1 VALNLTDT
9 NDEIE
14 SSSSED
20 ENGPDDDGGDDDEED
35 DDDEEEDEFLANQ
48 EVQEQSNL
56 LNISSEDEEESEN
69 DEDDEDADLE
79 EEDDPDKQEQEKY
92 LSIDL
97 TVEEPDASMETKDE
111 VVVDQEDQTE
121 PADDEVFAVL
131 VGASG
136 ASVDEKWTWSKQKR
150 VLSSNTLATLNREAG
165 RDVDSPKRMR
175 PFASAATEPPAMP
188 ELSLGLAALDNQIQ
202 PLPRQ
207 YLMRDDSPVNS
218 SDEEEDKMLSEE
230 LEEKLRGSGG
240 DNSPIPLLTPPQ
252 SPRREDD
259 DMMSSI
265 ELEWPSNLVID
276 VALMNTATEIRPLSP
291 ASLQNFEEEEEKRL
305 KSHDVKPSS
314 LTPLLR
320 SIQVGTA

>member
-1 VALNLTDT
+1 VGLDLTDT
-9 NDEIE
+9 NDELN
-14 SSSSED
+14 SSSSDEED
-20 ENGPDDDGGDDDEED
+20 GPDDDDDDVDDEE
-35 DDDEEEDEFLANQ
+35 EEEDEFLAKQ
-48 EVQEQSNL
+48 EEQEQSDL
-56 LNISSEDEEESEN
+56 LNTSSEEKESEN
-69 DEDDEDADLE
+69 YEDDEGDDLE
-79 EEDDPDKQEQEKY
+79 EENDSDKQEQGNY
-92 LSIDL
+92 LPIDL

-111 VVVDQEDQTE
+111 VVVDQEDQAG
-121 PADDEVFAVL
+121 PGDDEVFAVL

-165 RDVDSPKRMR
+165 RNADSPKRMR
-175 PFASAATEPPAMP
+175 PFPPAATEAPTMP
-188 ELSLGLAALDNQIQ
+188 ELSLGLAALDQQIQ

-207 YLMRDDSPVNS
+207 HLMRDDSPVNS

-252 SPRREDD
+252 SPRRDD
-259 DMMSSI
+259 DDILSSI

-276 VALMNTATEIRPLSP
+276 VALMNTATEVRPLSP
-291 ASLQNFEEEEEKRL
+291 ASLQTFEEEEEKRL
-305 KSHDVKPSS
+305 RSHDVKPSS